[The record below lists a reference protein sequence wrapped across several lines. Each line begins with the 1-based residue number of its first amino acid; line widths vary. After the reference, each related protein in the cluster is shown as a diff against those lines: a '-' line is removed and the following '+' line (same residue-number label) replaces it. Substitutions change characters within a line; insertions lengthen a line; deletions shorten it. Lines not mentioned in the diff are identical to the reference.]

1 MAGLPTRRAMMIGGA
16 ALTVAARTA
25 RAEPLQVVPSGTPG
39 SAMARGTVREALEAG
54 HATGKGTPLKDVL
67 VSNGRDVVRTD
78 AFGRYSLPVEPG
90 QTIFVVKPSGFEVP
104 IDPTTRLPKFSY
116 VHDPY
121 GTPASLRFRYGGMPA
136 TGPLPVSI
144 DFELKRTPEPD
155 KYDVVL
161 LTDPQPQST
170 AEIAFVRDDVVS
182 GLIGTDAAFGITCGD
197 IAFNDLSMYGRINK
211 IIGRIGIPWRNIGGN
226 HDFDCEAPDA
236 TRARDTFKSVY
247 GAPYH
252 AFEHGKALFVMLD
265 NVEYLGP
272 HRTCEGSKEHYR
284 GFFPPDQLAF
294 VETLLAATPK
304 DRLVVFV
311 MHIPLKTYLGDDPA
325 RSTVNAADLL
335 KLIGDRPSVSFSG
348 HTHSTEHH
356 YLGAEAGFT
365 GATPHHHHVL
375 TAVSGSWWSGP
386 RDHRG
391 IASADS
397 YDGTPNGHHVLS
409 VDGSSYTTRFV
420 AAAEPAQQMR
430 ISLEPH
436 NSQGTVRGE
445 RRLSMVE
452 RLRSPVSIGQAAATR
467 VVVNVFDGGPKT
479 KVSLAVDGGKPI
491 EMKRATGPD
500 PFFVEVFD
508 RHHET
513 FKEWVSPQ
521 PCSHLWEAALP
532 RDLLAGAYALQVTAA
547 DEYGRRHTDSMVL
560 EVV

>member
-1 MAGLPTRRAMMIGGA
+1 MAGLPTRRAMMMAGA
-16 ALTVAARTA
+16 AFTVAARTV
-25 RAEPLQVVPSGTPG
+25 RGEPGLTATAPAT
-39 SAMARGTVREALEAG
+39 ARGTVTEQG
-54 HATGKGTPLKDVL
+54 CKPLKDVL

-78 AFGRYSLPVEPG
+78 AFGAYSLPVEPG
-90 QTIFVVKPSGFEVP
+90 QTIFVVKPSGFAVP
-104 IDPTTRLPKFSY
+104 IDPTTRLPEFSY
-116 VHDPY
+116 VHDPL
-121 GTPASLRFRYGGMPA
+121 GTPAALRFRYGGMPA
-136 TGPLPVSI
+136 TGPLPASI

-155 KYDVVL
+155 KYDVLL

-170 AEIAFVRDDVVS
+170 AEIAFVRDDVIS

-197 IAFNDLSMYGRINK
+197 IVFNDLSMYGRINK
-211 IIGRIGIPWRNIGGN
+211 IIGRVGIPWRNIGGN

-236 TRARDTFKSVY
+236 GRSRDTFKNVY

-272 HRTCEGSKEHYR
+272 YRTCGGGSNEHYR

-294 VETLLAATPK
+294 VENLLAATPK
-304 DRLVVFV
+304 DRLIVFV
-311 MHIPLKTYLGDDPA
+311 MHIPLRTYLGDDPA

-409 VDGSSYTTRFV
+409 VDGTSYTTRFV
-420 AAAEPAQQMR
+420 AATETSQQMR

-436 NSQGTVRGE
+436 NAKGAVRGE
-445 RRLSMVE
+445 RRLPMVE
-452 RLRSPVSIGQAAATR
+452 MLRSPVSIGQAAMTR

-479 KVSLAVDGGKPI
+479 KVSLAVDSGKPI

-521 PCSHLWEAALP
+521 PCSHLWDAALP
-532 RDLLAGAYALQVTAA
+532 RDLLAGAYALQVTAT
-547 DEYGRRHTDSMVL
+547 DEYGRRHTESMVL